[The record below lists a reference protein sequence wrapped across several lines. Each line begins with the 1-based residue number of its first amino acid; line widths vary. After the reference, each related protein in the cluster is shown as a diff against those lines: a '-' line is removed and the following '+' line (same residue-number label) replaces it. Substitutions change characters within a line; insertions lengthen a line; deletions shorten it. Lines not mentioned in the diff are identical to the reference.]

1 MRIKKI
7 LILAFTSLALIAT
20 FAFGISVFAE
30 EQPVNPDDTQE
41 TQQYPCTV
49 VENVGNG
56 GAVSFTVTEGN
67 VGDVVTALVKPDFL
81 YSVTSVKIN
90 GQDVK
95 ITKDGKYEF
104 ALVEGEN
111 LFQVE
116 FAVNNEKIQEIVNLV
131 EQTKENGIAS
141 LFTVSNLLTFVT
153 WLITALLSSGFFIT
167 LIRNKKLRSAT
178 IADVQNAVTSSV
190 NAEVAKA
197 INEFLEKTFN
207 VVLNTITDKVDG
219 TNECMKV
226 VCRCLVLA
234 QNDTPENKLAII
246 NELTNLNVDD
256 EELTNKI
263 RGIVK
268 EEQAKQQEKIA
279 ARDKAIEDL
288 KQSNENLSAK
298 EDLDNYGQL

>member
-7 LILAFTSLALIAT
+7 LILAFTSLALIVT
-20 FAFGISVFAE
+20 FVFGINVFAE
-30 EQPVNPDDTQE
+30 EQPTSPDETQE

-56 GAVSFTVTEGN
+56 GAVLFTVTEGN

-95 ITKDGKYEF
+95 VTKDGKYEF
-104 ALVEGEN
+104 TLVEGEN

-116 FAVNNEKIQEIVNLV
+116 FAVNNEKLQEIVDLV
-131 EQTKENGIAS
+131 EQAKENGIAS

-153 WLITALLSSGFFIT
+153 WVITALLSSGFFIT